1 MTPKE
6 LEHFKDCEAR
16 EWTRRYMAKKQ
27 TIGSKKALLWWQG
40 VLLDMQRIRGESATL
55 DLRQR
60 MNRIQNEKSSK
71 G

>member
-16 EWTRRYMAKKQ
+16 EWTRRYVAKKQ

-40 VLLDMQRIRGESATL
+40 VLLDLQRIRGESDTL

-60 MNRIQNEKSSK
+60 MNNQKDK
-71 G
+71 K

>member
-16 EWTRRYMAKKQ
+16 EWTRRYKAKRQ
-27 TIGSKKALLWWQG
+27 TIGSSKALLWWQG
-40 VLLDMQRIRGESATL
+40 VLLDLQRIRGESDTL

-60 MNRIQNEKSSK
+60 MNRIQNETSSK

>member
-16 EWTRRYMAKKQ
+16 EWTRRYKAKKQ
-27 TIGSKKALLWWQG
+27 TIGLRQALLWWQA
-40 VLLDMQRIRGESATL
+40 VLLDLQQIRGESDTL

-60 MNRIQNEKSSK
+60 MNRIQDETSRK